1 MKTKHRQNLLPW
13 VKPETSNMIKRLHTA
28 REHKLTKVAVLERQL
43 FSKLNEDQV
52 VYESKLLETN
62 FFQISIA
69 IWEQWEDH
77 QVPPIVRWKIIEATS
92 STNKAELFN
101 SFFQSTF
108 SQKDMSS
115 FTLSGSKCER
125 EATKF
130 DVSES
135 NIRKILCNLDINKA
149 KGPDGLPPLLFKQTE
164 STIAK
169 SISELFTSCK
179 RLGVFPTSWKVGRM
193 SPIHKNGNKTAVENY
208 RPVTIF
214 GYNIEDIRN
223 LCSMLFT
230 SM

>member
-1 MKTKHRQNLLPW
+1 
-13 VKPETSNMIKRLHTA
+13 
-28 REHKLTKVAVLERQL
+28 
-43 FSKLNEDQV
+43 
-52 VYESKLLETN
+52 
-62 FFQISIA
+62 
-69 IWEQWEDH
+69 
-77 QVPPIVRWKIIEATS
+77 
-92 STNKAELFN
+92 
-101 SFFQSTF
+101 
-108 SQKDMSS
+108 MSS

-193 SPIHKNGNKTAVENY
+193 SPIHKKGNKTAVENY

-214 GYNIEDIRN
+214 GYNIESFRETFVRCYLPACRTTPNKCTIWLPKVKKR
-223 LCSMLFT
+223 CT
-230 SM
+230 SNAKCPRRYLQEYESKK